1 MLVVIL
7 LSDKETSGETV
18 VRKGKYVLT
27 VVQ

>member
-7 LSDKETSGETV
+7 LSDREIRGETV
-18 VRKGKYVLT
+18 VRKGKYVFT